1 MDIVLLLAG
10 TNNIS
15 PKLGAV
21 HSVTTITAFRKQYST
36 LLDTVRVKFPNALV
50 IVHDIFPRFD
60 TCRWQYMLSHND
72 MAARTLRF
80 NQVLQDLCTDRDKV
94 CFASSHSESLA
105 DIRRYIAKDGLHLAK
120 EGKRLLQH
128 NTVQV
133 CRSYFGPV
141 CDTNNFYPYCPEC
154 TLSSSV
160 CTHPYHVLSNVPLKE
175 HTVEEFTSSMNFID
189 LNKREAHYY
198 GEHPYPYGSVSHD
211 ANPLWHN
218 PLIQSIADE
227 IRGILPNLNFNSVL
241 VNFYENG
248 LKSIPFHSDNEAE
261 IVEGSTIISISY
273 GADRRFEFKTLQ
285 RFGNKQCWITLTPGN
300 IVLMSRASQNVWKHS
315 VPRDP
320 QVTEPRVNLTF
331 RLIKPAGV
339 LPAAVIPDVLSP
351 STPSVPLEVPED
363 LVSDVTVESVPAE
376 CVCPDSINAETVLEL
391 DVPTVPTLSN
401 VCSVPVQPTLT
412 PALTKISV
420 NTATLSTTSYT
431 LTHCNIPLSTELP
444 STVSAE
450 DIVPCVGVCNDTPV
464 GVASTVDNI
473 VVQVECP
480 VGVTEDTVPLL
491 RVETVRIEPE
501 QALSEAS
508 VEQLLMVSRS
518 GLIRPRLLKVVNP
531 TSSGSTV
538 VSMLPKHCSPPKFK
552 HTCQYTYSFKNE
564 LQRNQLKVSC
574 NSSHRGLPLR
584 GGGSAE
590 QGRSQSLPLTQK
602 VPCQTDSKFNMREAE
617 LLEKRNAEKLR
628 KKLRRENMTTEQK
641 EVHLAE
647 RKKVDKLRRDKMD
660 ADEKEVHLAER
671 KKVEK
676 LRRDNMPADQKAAL
690 QIRKKEE
697 QRRFRKN
704 FLRVSKS
711 ANLPAFPTVFT
722 SSPDINSPP
731 SSILSSIDTNCSI
744 SSGDASL
751 PPFFPDSSC
760 TYTPDHSYLADISES
775 ILIPNE
781 LPVKSPSNDYVNQFL
796 TTALVPLPSPVLYTS
811 LTTFTYNCPCGMYR
825 SNCELE
831 LSAHSEVCP
840 HFDLLDK
847 GQSKMH
853 CNKNN
858 GVPLTSDQH
867 EAKKAKQREASKRYR
882 EKKKKEKLQSESVNE
897 KLKNKNSI
905 NNAPPPLI
913 AASAVVL
920 PGMSDLPPADV
931 VSGIGPTSNLL
942 PVPNFVSPI
951 LALPQSTQDK
961 LISDFHKES
970 SQYPEFPCDTCKRT
984 CFWHDVHLVSSTDTV
999 IETEASSVAPPP
1011 KYMCKRCKSYLKK
1024 DAMCP
1029 LDEKN
1034 NLKVGHMPPHL
1045 NLNHTEARLCSQRY
1059 IFCKIFNL
1067 PPGGQLS
1074 VQGKCTN
1081 VPVDPS
1087 EVCLQLPRKL
1097 DESGLIPVHLKR
1109 KIEYKTIILSD
1120 SVSPDKVVESLKFLK
1135 KHNPYY
1141 KDVVLNQDWI
1151 RGNYTSNPDFFKR
1164 YMEDDAYVIALSIVH
1179 TCLVNAMGGGELTYE
1194 SCLQEISP
1202 GVDEKVPTVMNYAP
1216 GQGKPAR
1223 PFFNDPGNEVLA
1235 FPALFPLGSGNFSD
1249 TRDVR
1254 LTWKDYAEARLYNS
1268 DRRWAKNPEYIFWL
1282 QHNVEAEQVRS
1293 SISTFM
1299 RKGLKS
1305 SSKGQFVNAGLLK
1318 KHFQGDEDVISKIP
1332 TYKFMENI
1340 RGSPAYW
1347 RKVRSEWI
1355 ATVDQQ
1361 GMHTFFLT
1369 FSFNDLMYS
1378 IPAIVKL
1385 NNPGGFQNDADLLQY
1400 CQDLT
1405 WVRKHEILKDDPII
1419 AVRMYSRY
1427 ILNVIGKL
1435 LKKGMLGPYESHLG
1449 RNEFAQRGSPHS
1461 HLMVKTKDAPT
1472 QADNNGLSEGPY
1484 TAFLDQFISTKYV
1497 SAEEDPSFNQLLKVQ
1512 SHSHTST
1519 CTRPGKD
1526 CRFNYPK
1533 PVSAT
1538 TQILPNNDDERVQT
1552 RRFKVVYKRNP
1563 GDEMINTYNP
1573 GLLKAV
1579 RSNMDIQAIVG
1590 YFDVIYYIISY
1601 ATKNEK
1607 AQTKALRELG
1617 KNLGNLEN
1625 TKSREAL
1632 RELGNCYQM
1641 TRDIS
1646 IQESVNRTLSH
1657 LPMKFSDPGTVWVDV
1672 NPPEKQHGML
1682 KAQSVLEGM
1691 PDKDTNVWVPGLC
1704 QKYSARPDSMLDV
1717 CYADFAAYYISYS
1730 GPPPKSDVMDC
1741 VEDDDTEAPAAGRP
1755 SLPVI
1760 TLKNKLGRMKK
1771 RGKQIVIRYYTPPIK
1786 SKPEEYYHSKICLF
1800 YPWVDHAD
1808 IKGKFNTYKESF
1820 VDKESIIKPNWKR
1833 YQHLEDDDFQKLLD
1847 DCNTL
1852 FEDFMEE
1859 EQAKPALSKDFLHTH
1874 PVAGMKDPDD
1884 QKIFEF
1890 EYADPPITD
1899 TEYNR
1904 IVSSLNEKQRD
1915 IFDQIDDHSTRE
1927 SQGLKNTQLIH
1938 FISGAGGCGKSFLIK
1953 ALRHCINR
1961 KFSDGLRCIVTA
1973 LTGSASVT
1981 VDGMTIH
1988 TACALD
1994 TQHGFMWISD
2004 FKRIQAQ
2011 KLANMKKAIF
2021 NKVLYLIIDEVS
2033 MMGASLL
2040 ALLNA
2045 RLNELKS
2052 IEARDG
2058 TVYGGI
2064 NVIFCGDFYQLP
2076 PVSAGVVYDP
2086 KANFGDHNLGPHLW
2100 KDYVTFT
2107 ELTEVIRSKGDSA
2120 FTALCHRVRTGAQ
2133 TEEDKETLRSRVV
2146 GYQPVRDMMD
2156 SMLICYTTKEVNE
2169 HNKLCI
2175 DYMKLTTVVHT
2186 ITAIDSFKSPE
2197 LNCTVSLQKL
2207 ITDNPS
2213 QTAGLPS
2220 TLEITEGANVMIRV
2234 NVTTLDRIVNGV
2246 TGVVRYIDFKAPS
2259 AIPHVYVEFHDK
2271 LAGTKTGL
2279 KHETCSI
2286 FCQKPCPK
2294 LGFVKIVPVEK

>member
-1 MDIVLLLAG
+1 
-10 TNNIS
+10 
-15 PKLGAV
+15 
-21 HSVTTITAFRKQYST
+21 
-36 LLDTVRVKFPNALV
+36 
-50 IVHDIFPRFD
+50 
-60 TCRWQYMLSHND
+60 
-72 MAARTLRF
+72 
-80 NQVLQDLCTDRDKV
+80 
-94 CFASSHSESLA
+94 
-105 DIRRYIAKDGLHLAK
+105 
-120 EGKRLLQH
+120 
-128 NTVQV
+128 
-133 CRSYFGPV
+133 
-141 CDTNNFYPYCPEC
+141 
-154 TLSSSV
+154 
-160 CTHPYHVLSNVPLKE
+160 
-175 HTVEEFTSSMNFID
+175 
-189 LNKREAHYY
+189 
-198 GEHPYPYGSVSHD
+198 
-211 ANPLWHN
+211 
-218 PLIQSIADE
+218 
-227 IRGILPNLNFNSVL
+227 
-241 VNFYENG
+241 
-248 LKSIPFHSDNEAE
+248 
-261 IVEGSTIISISY
+261 
-273 GADRRFEFKTLQ
+273 
-285 RFGNKQCWITLTPGN
+285 
-300 IVLMSRASQNVWKHS
+300 
-315 VPRDP
+315 
-320 QVTEPRVNLTF
+320 
-331 RLIKPAGV
+331 
-339 LPAAVIPDVLSP
+339 
-351 STPSVPLEVPED
+351 
-363 LVSDVTVESVPAE
+363 
-376 CVCPDSINAETVLEL
+376 
-391 DVPTVPTLSN
+391 
-401 VCSVPVQPTLT
+401 
-412 PALTKISV
+412 
-420 NTATLSTTSYT
+420 
-431 LTHCNIPLSTELP
+431 
-444 STVSAE
+444 
-450 DIVPCVGVCNDTPV
+450 
-464 GVASTVDNI
+464 
-473 VVQVECP
+473 
-480 VGVTEDTVPLL
+480 
-491 RVETVRIEPE
+491 
-501 QALSEAS
+501 
-508 VEQLLMVSRS
+508 
-518 GLIRPRLLKVVNP
+518 
-531 TSSGSTV
+531 
-538 VSMLPKHCSPPKFK
+538 
-552 HTCQYTYSFKNE
+552 
-564 LQRNQLKVSC
+564 
-574 NSSHRGLPLR
+574 
-584 GGGSAE
+584 
-590 QGRSQSLPLTQK
+590 
-602 VPCQTDSKFNMREAE
+602 
-617 LLEKRNAEKLR
+617 
-628 KKLRRENMTTEQK
+628 
-641 EVHLAE
+641 
-647 RKKVDKLRRDKMD
+647 
-660 ADEKEVHLAER
+660 
-671 KKVEK
+671 
-676 LRRDNMPADQKAAL
+676 
-690 QIRKKEE
+690 
-697 QRRFRKN
+697 
-704 FLRVSKS
+704 
-711 ANLPAFPTVFT
+711 
-722 SSPDINSPP
+722 
-731 SSILSSIDTNCSI
+731 
-744 SSGDASL
+744 
-751 PPFFPDSSC
+751 
-760 TYTPDHSYLADISES
+760 
-775 ILIPNE
+775 
-781 LPVKSPSNDYVNQFL
+781 
-796 TTALVPLPSPVLYTS
+796 
-811 LTTFTYNCPCGMYR
+811 
-825 SNCELE
+825 
-831 LSAHSEVCP
+831 
-840 HFDLLDK
+840 
-847 GQSKMH
+847 
-853 CNKNN
+853 
-858 GVPLTSDQH
+858 
-867 EAKKAKQREASKRYR
+867 
-882 EKKKKEKLQSESVNE
+882 
-897 KLKNKNSI
+897 
-905 NNAPPPLI
+905 
-913 AASAVVL
+913 
-920 PGMSDLPPADV
+920 
-931 VSGIGPTSNLL
+931 
-942 PVPNFVSPI
+942 
-951 LALPQSTQDK
+951 
-961 LISDFHKES
+961 
-970 SQYPEFPCDTCKRT
+970 
-984 CFWHDVHLVSSTDTV
+984 
-999 IETEASSVAPPP
+999 
-1011 KYMCKRCKSYLKK
+1011 
-1024 DAMCP
+1024 
-1029 LDEKN
+1029 
-1034 NLKVGHMPPHL
+1034 
-1045 NLNHTEARLCSQRY
+1045 
-1059 IFCKIFNL
+1059 
-1067 PPGGQLS
+1067 
-1074 VQGKCTN
+1074 
-1081 VPVDPS
+1081 
-1087 EVCLQLPRKL
+1087 
-1097 DESGLIPVHLKR
+1097 
-1109 KIEYKTIILSD
+1109 
-1120 SVSPDKVVESLKFLK
+1120 
-1135 KHNPYY
+1135 
-1141 KDVVLNQDWI
+1141 
-1151 RGNYTSNPDFFKR
+1151 
-1164 YMEDDAYVIALSIVH
+1164 
-1179 TCLVNAMGGGELTYE
+1179 
-1194 SCLQEISP
+1194 
-1202 GVDEKVPTVMNYAP
+1202 
-1216 GQGKPAR
+1216 
-1223 PFFNDPGNEVLA
+1223 
-1235 FPALFPLGSGNFSD
+1235 
-1249 TRDVR
+1249 
-1254 LTWKDYAEARLYNS
+1254 
-1268 DRRWAKNPEYIFWL
+1268 
-1282 QHNVEAEQVRS
+1282 
-1293 SISTFM
+1293 
-1299 RKGLKS
+1299 
-1305 SSKGQFVNAGLLK
+1305 
-1318 KHFQGDEDVISKIP
+1318 
-1332 TYKFMENI
+1332 
-1340 RGSPAYW
+1340 
-1347 RKVRSEWI
+1347 
-1355 ATVDQQ
+1355 
-1361 GMHTFFLT
+1361 
-1369 FSFNDLMYS
+1369 
-1378 IPAIVKL
+1378 
-1385 NNPGGFQNDADLLQY
+1385 
-1400 CQDLT
+1400 
-1405 WVRKHEILKDDPII
+1405 
-1419 AVRMYSRY
+1419 MYSRY

-1484 TAFLDQFISTKYV
+1484 TAFLDQFICTKYV

-1552 RRFKVVYKRNP
+1552 RRFKVVYKRDP

-1641 TRDIS
+1641 TRDVS

-1691 PDKDTNVWVPGLC
+1691 PDKDTDVWVPGLC

-1741 VEDDDTEAPAAGRP
+1741 VEDDDTETPAAGRP

-1859 EQAKPALSKDFLHTH
+1859 EQAKPALSKEFLHTH

-1884 QKIFEF
+1884 QKNVEF

-2004 FKRIQAQ
+2004 FKRIPAQ

-2107 ELTEVIRSKGDSA
+2107 ELTEVIRSKGDAA

-2294 LGFVKIVPVEK
+2294 LGFVKIVPVEKEFKSPVNKRTYVRRFQLPMVLCWASTVHKVQGLTLTDGHVHLAKPKPQASWQNGMAYTALSRFTKLTDVKLRAFDPDQIKTCSSVKDEYKRLRALPKYVNLYSNSKRNLAEPSPSDQPAKQPRCVEDDVEFIPFSSLSIDSPPPSRPDSPDIECFSCSSPPLKKFRPSNCDDEVPGPSNIPGPAYVSPSRGPAIPLDHFIGRARVIDYWCHPSSQELANTLFAHGFEVKTEFVQLQKGSSCGFNAAMISAKLAHYENVWFDVDVKDCCWGSAENKKSPVKSDMILMANLMLRDLALRERHLETYQEILNNPAGDRFLTDTEVNETFGLYNEVCFANSPCDRTRIMPWPFSKDGYVNQILKPIILGRKGCYSKLQVSIVNTHNDTGLHWYVVAFEMYPDFRVSQQLTQEISSSLQNMDNNEH

>member
-1 MDIVLLLAG
+1 MENNNLLKIFRQKFLRNAKHA
-10 TNNIS
+10 IS
-15 PKLGAV
+15 ARGS
-21 HSVTTITAFRKQYST
+21 SVDQQ
-36 LLDTVRVKFPNALV
+36 NALA
-50 IVHDIFPRFD
+50 P
-60 TCRWQYMLSHND
+60 
-72 MAARTLRF
+72 
-80 NQVLQDLCTDRDKV
+80 
-94 CFASSHSESLA
+94 
-105 DIRRYIAKDGLHLAK
+105 IRRVGSCK
-120 EGKRLLQH
+120 EG
-128 NTVQV
+128 
-133 CRSYFGPV
+133 
-141 CDTNNFYPYCPEC
+141 D
-154 TLSSSV
+154 
-160 CTHPYHVLSNVPLKE
+160 
-175 HTVEEFTSSMNFID
+175 
-189 LNKREAHYY
+189 
-198 GEHPYPYGSVSHD
+198 
-211 ANPLWHN
+211 
-218 PLIQSIADE
+218 
-227 IRGILPNLNFNSVL
+227 
-241 VNFYENG
+241 
-248 LKSIPFHSDNEAE
+248 
-261 IVEGSTIISISY
+261 
-273 GADRRFEFKTLQ
+273 
-285 RFGNKQCWITLTPGN
+285 
-300 IVLMSRASQNVWKHS
+300 
-315 VPRDP
+315 
-320 QVTEPRVNLTF
+320 
-331 RLIKPAGV
+331 
-339 LPAAVIPDVLSP
+339 
-351 STPSVPLEVPED
+351 
-363 LVSDVTVESVPAE
+363 
-376 CVCPDSINAETVLEL
+376 
-391 DVPTVPTLSN
+391 
-401 VCSVPVQPTLT
+401 
-412 PALTKISV
+412 
-420 NTATLSTTSYT
+420 
-431 LTHCNIPLSTELP
+431 
-444 STVSAE
+444 
-450 DIVPCVGVCNDTPV
+450 
-464 GVASTVDNI
+464 
-473 VVQVECP
+473 
-480 VGVTEDTVPLL
+480 
-491 RVETVRIEPE
+491 
-501 QALSEAS
+501 
-508 VEQLLMVSRS
+508 
-518 GLIRPRLLKVVNP
+518 
-531 TSSGSTV
+531 
-538 VSMLPKHCSPPKFK
+538 
-552 HTCQYTYSFKNE
+552 
-564 LQRNQLKVSC
+564 
-574 NSSHRGLPLR
+574 
-584 GGGSAE
+584 
-590 QGRSQSLPLTQK
+590 
-602 VPCQTDSKFNMREAE
+602 
-617 LLEKRNAEKLR
+617 
-628 KKLRRENMTTEQK
+628 
-641 EVHLAE
+641 
-647 RKKVDKLRRDKMD
+647 
-660 ADEKEVHLAER
+660 
-671 KKVEK
+671 
-676 LRRDNMPADQKAAL
+676 
-690 QIRKKEE
+690 
-697 QRRFRKN
+697 
-704 FLRVSKS
+704 
-711 ANLPAFPTVFT
+711 
-722 SSPDINSPP
+722 
-731 SSILSSIDTNCSI
+731 
-744 SSGDASL
+744 
-751 PPFFPDSSC
+751 
-760 TYTPDHSYLADISES
+760 
-775 ILIPNE
+775 
-781 LPVKSPSNDYVNQFL
+781 
-796 TTALVPLPSPVLYTS
+796 
-811 LTTFTYNCPCGMYR
+811 
-825 SNCELE
+825 
-831 LSAHSEVCP
+831 
-840 HFDLLDK
+840 
-847 GQSKMH
+847 
-853 CNKNN
+853 
-858 GVPLTSDQH
+858 
-867 EAKKAKQREASKRYR
+867 
-882 EKKKKEKLQSESVNE
+882 
-897 KLKNKNSI
+897 
-905 NNAPPPLI
+905 
-913 AASAVVL
+913 
-920 PGMSDLPPADV
+920 
-931 VSGIGPTSNLL
+931 
-942 PVPNFVSPI
+942 
-951 LALPQSTQDK
+951 
-961 LISDFHKES
+961 
-970 SQYPEFPCDTCKRT
+970 
-984 CFWHDVHLVSSTDTV
+984 
-999 IETEASSVAPPP
+999 
-1011 KYMCKRCKSYLKK
+1011 
-1024 DAMCP
+1024 
-1029 LDEKN
+1029 
-1034 NLKVGHMPPHL
+1034 
-1045 NLNHTEARLCSQRY
+1045 
-1059 IFCKIFNL
+1059 
-1067 PPGGQLS
+1067 
-1074 VQGKCTN
+1074 
-1081 VPVDPS
+1081 
-1087 EVCLQLPRKL
+1087 
-1097 DESGLIPVHLKR
+1097 
-1109 KIEYKTIILSD
+1109 
-1120 SVSPDKVVESLKFLK
+1120 
-1135 KHNPYY
+1135 
-1141 KDVVLNQDWI
+1141 
-1151 RGNYTSNPDFFKR
+1151 
-1164 YMEDDAYVIALSIVH
+1164 MEDDAYVIALSIVH

-1484 TAFLDQFISTKYV
+1484 TAFLDQFISTKYI

-1519 CTRPGKD
+1519 CTRPGKE

-1552 RRFKVVYKRNP
+1552 RRFKVVYKRDP

-1625 TKSREAL
+1625 TKSREVL

-1641 TRDIS
+1641 TRDVS

-1657 LPMKFSDPGTVWVDV
+1657 LPMKFSDPGTIWVDV

-1691 PDKDTNVWVPGLC
+1691 PDKDTDVWVPGLC

-1741 VEDDDTEAPAAGRP
+1741 VEDDDTETPAAGRP

-1859 EQAKPALSKDFLHTH
+1859 EQAKPALSKEFLHTH

-1884 QKIFEF
+1884 QKNFEF

-2004 FKRIQAQ
+2004 FKRIPAQ

-2107 ELTEVIRSKGDSA
+2107 ELTEVIRSKGDAA

-2207 ITDNPS
+2207 ISDNPS

-2294 LGFVKIVPVEK
+2294 LGFVKIVPVEKEFKSPVNKRTYVRRFQLPMVLCWASTVHKVQGLTLTDGHVHLAKPKPQASWQNGMAYTALSRFTKLTDVKLRAFDPEQIKTCSSVKDEYKRLRALPKYVNLYSNSKRNLAEPSPSDQPAKQPRCVEDDVEFIPFSSLSIDSPPPSQPDSPHIECFPCPSPPLKKFKQSECDAEVPGPSNIPGPANVSPSRGPAIPLDHFIGRARVIDYWCHPSSQELANTLFAHGFEVKTEFVQLQKGSSCGFNAAMISAKLAHYENVWFDVDVKDCCWGSAENKKSPVKSDMILMANLMLRDLALRERHLETYQEILNNPAGDRFLTDTEVNETFGLYNEVCFANSPCDRTRIMPWPFSKDGYVNQILKPIILGRKGCYSKLQVSIVNTHNDTGLHWYVVAFEMYPDFRVSQQLTQEISSSLQNMDNNEH

>member
-1 MDIVLLLAG
+1 
-10 TNNIS
+10 
-15 PKLGAV
+15 
-21 HSVTTITAFRKQYST
+21 
-36 LLDTVRVKFPNALV
+36 
-50 IVHDIFPRFD
+50 
-60 TCRWQYMLSHND
+60 
-72 MAARTLRF
+72 
-80 NQVLQDLCTDRDKV
+80 
-94 CFASSHSESLA
+94 
-105 DIRRYIAKDGLHLAK
+105 
-120 EGKRLLQH
+120 
-128 NTVQV
+128 
-133 CRSYFGPV
+133 
-141 CDTNNFYPYCPEC
+141 
-154 TLSSSV
+154 
-160 CTHPYHVLSNVPLKE
+160 
-175 HTVEEFTSSMNFID
+175 
-189 LNKREAHYY
+189 
-198 GEHPYPYGSVSHD
+198 
-211 ANPLWHN
+211 
-218 PLIQSIADE
+218 
-227 IRGILPNLNFNSVL
+227 
-241 VNFYENG
+241 
-248 LKSIPFHSDNEAE
+248 
-261 IVEGSTIISISY
+261 
-273 GADRRFEFKTLQ
+273 
-285 RFGNKQCWITLTPGN
+285 
-300 IVLMSRASQNVWKHS
+300 
-315 VPRDP
+315 
-320 QVTEPRVNLTF
+320 
-331 RLIKPAGV
+331 
-339 LPAAVIPDVLSP
+339 
-351 STPSVPLEVPED
+351 
-363 LVSDVTVESVPAE
+363 
-376 CVCPDSINAETVLEL
+376 
-391 DVPTVPTLSN
+391 
-401 VCSVPVQPTLT
+401 
-412 PALTKISV
+412 
-420 NTATLSTTSYT
+420 
-431 LTHCNIPLSTELP
+431 
-444 STVSAE
+444 
-450 DIVPCVGVCNDTPV
+450 
-464 GVASTVDNI
+464 
-473 VVQVECP
+473 
-480 VGVTEDTVPLL
+480 
-491 RVETVRIEPE
+491 
-501 QALSEAS
+501 
-508 VEQLLMVSRS
+508 
-518 GLIRPRLLKVVNP
+518 
-531 TSSGSTV
+531 
-538 VSMLPKHCSPPKFK
+538 
-552 HTCQYTYSFKNE
+552 
-564 LQRNQLKVSC
+564 
-574 NSSHRGLPLR
+574 
-584 GGGSAE
+584 
-590 QGRSQSLPLTQK
+590 
-602 VPCQTDSKFNMREAE
+602 
-617 LLEKRNAEKLR
+617 
-628 KKLRRENMTTEQK
+628 
-641 EVHLAE
+641 
-647 RKKVDKLRRDKMD
+647 
-660 ADEKEVHLAER
+660 
-671 KKVEK
+671 
-676 LRRDNMPADQKAAL
+676 
-690 QIRKKEE
+690 
-697 QRRFRKN
+697 
-704 FLRVSKS
+704 
-711 ANLPAFPTVFT
+711 
-722 SSPDINSPP
+722 
-731 SSILSSIDTNCSI
+731 
-744 SSGDASL
+744 
-751 PPFFPDSSC
+751 
-760 TYTPDHSYLADISES
+760 
-775 ILIPNE
+775 
-781 LPVKSPSNDYVNQFL
+781 
-796 TTALVPLPSPVLYTS
+796 
-811 LTTFTYNCPCGMYR
+811 
-825 SNCELE
+825 
-831 LSAHSEVCP
+831 
-840 HFDLLDK
+840 
-847 GQSKMH
+847 
-853 CNKNN
+853 
-858 GVPLTSDQH
+858 
-867 EAKKAKQREASKRYR
+867 
-882 EKKKKEKLQSESVNE
+882 
-897 KLKNKNSI
+897 
-905 NNAPPPLI
+905 
-913 AASAVVL
+913 
-920 PGMSDLPPADV
+920 
-931 VSGIGPTSNLL
+931 
-942 PVPNFVSPI
+942 
-951 LALPQSTQDK
+951 
-961 LISDFHKES
+961 
-970 SQYPEFPCDTCKRT
+970 
-984 CFWHDVHLVSSTDTV
+984 
-999 IETEASSVAPPP
+999 
-1011 KYMCKRCKSYLKK
+1011 
-1024 DAMCP
+1024 
-1029 LDEKN
+1029 
-1034 NLKVGHMPPHL
+1034 
-1045 NLNHTEARLCSQRY
+1045 
-1059 IFCKIFNL
+1059 
-1067 PPGGQLS
+1067 
-1074 VQGKCTN
+1074 
-1081 VPVDPS
+1081 
-1087 EVCLQLPRKL
+1087 
-1097 DESGLIPVHLKR
+1097 
-1109 KIEYKTIILSD
+1109 
-1120 SVSPDKVVESLKFLK
+1120 
-1135 KHNPYY
+1135 
-1141 KDVVLNQDWI
+1141 
-1151 RGNYTSNPDFFKR
+1151 
-1164 YMEDDAYVIALSIVH
+1164 
-1179 TCLVNAMGGGELTYE
+1179 
-1194 SCLQEISP
+1194 
-1202 GVDEKVPTVMNYAP
+1202 
-1216 GQGKPAR
+1216 
-1223 PFFNDPGNEVLA
+1223 
-1235 FPALFPLGSGNFSD
+1235 
-1249 TRDVR
+1249 
-1254 LTWKDYAEARLYNS
+1254 
-1268 DRRWAKNPEYIFWL
+1268 
-1282 QHNVEAEQVRS
+1282 
-1293 SISTFM
+1293 
-1299 RKGLKS
+1299 
-1305 SSKGQFVNAGLLK
+1305 
-1318 KHFQGDEDVISKIP
+1318 
-1332 TYKFMENI
+1332 MENI

-1484 TAFLDQFISTKYV
+1484 TAFLDQFICTKYV

-1552 RRFKVVYKRNP
+1552 RRFKVVYKRDP

-1641 TRDIS
+1641 TRDVS

-1691 PDKDTNVWVPGLC
+1691 PDKDTDVWVPGLC

-1741 VEDDDTEAPAAGRP
+1741 VEDDDTETPAAGRP

-1884 QKIFEF
+1884 QKNFEF

-1904 IVSSLNEKQRD
+1904 IVSSLNEKQRE

-2004 FKRIQAQ
+2004 FKRIPAQ

-2076 PVSAGVVYDP
+2076 PVSAGVVYDS

-2107 ELTEVIRSKGDSA
+2107 ELTEVIRSKGDAA

-2146 GYQPVRDMMD
+2146 GYQPVGDMMD

-2294 LGFVKIVPVEK
+2294 LGFVKIVPVQKEFKSPVNKRTYVRRFQLPMVLCWASTVHKVQGLTLTDGHVHLAKPKPQASWQNGMAYTALSRFTKLTDVKLRAFDPDQIKTCSSVKDEYKRLRALPKYVNLYFNSKRNLAEPSPSDQPAKQPRCVEDDVEFIPFSSLSIDSPPPSRPDSPDIECFPCSSPPLKKFKPSECDAEVPGPSNIPGPANVSPSRGPAIPLDHFIGRARVIDYWCHPSSQELANTLFAHGFEVKTEFEQLQKGSSCGFNAAMISAKLAHYENVWFDVDVKDCCWGSAENKKSPVKSDMILMANLMLRDLALRERHLETYQEIINNPAGDRFLTDTEVNETFGLYNEVCFANSSCDRSRIMPWPFSKDGYVNQILKPIILGRKGCYSKLQVSIVNTHNDTGLHWYVVAFEMYPDFRVSQQLTQEISSSLQNMDNNEQ